1 MYFLNYTYKYKD
13 FGLLFLRIGIGLMFV
28 LHGLPKIAGGEEVWQ
43 KLGEAM
49 QVFGIY
55 EYQVV
60 WGYMAAFVECGG
72 GVLLF
77 FGLLHRVTCVLLFI
91 TMLVAFASHIF
102 NGDGFGLS
110 SHSIELA
117 ILFFS
122 LIFIGP
128 GKFSIDRVLF
138 SQE

>member
-1 MYFLNYTYKYKD
+1 MYFLNYTYTYKD

-55 EYQVV
+55 EYPIV

-72 GVLLF
+72 GVLLI
-77 FGLLHRVTCVLLFI
+77 FGLLHRITCVLLLI

-102 NGDGFGLS
+102 NGDSFGLS

-122 LIFIGP
+122 LTFIGP

-138 SQE
+138 S